1 MDNKSGLTHVVHAF
15 PPLFDSSCRI
25 LILGSVPSPK
35 SRETGF
41 YYGHPRNRFW
51 KVLAAVFSDSVPDTV
66 EEKKAFLLSHHVALY
81 DTVYSCDIYGSSD
94 SSIRN
99 VVPADLSAILRNSR
113 IERIFCN
120 GRASGS
126 FFEKYQEPLLG
137 IKAVT
142 LPSTSPANASWTL
155 EKLIEA
161 WKAIL

>member
-1 MDNKSGLTHVVHAF
+1 MKNKSNYTHVVHTF

-35 SRETGF
+35 SREAGF

-51 KVLAAVFSDSVPDTV
+51 NVLAAVCGGSVPATV
-66 EEKKAFLLSHHVALY
+66 EEKKDFLLSHHIALY
-81 DTVYSCDIYGSSD
+81 DTVYSCDIYGASD

-99 VVPADLSAILRNSR
+99 VVPTDLSEILDNSHVR
-113 IERIFCN
+113 RIFCN
-120 GRASGS
+120 GKASGS

-142 LPSTSPANASWTL
+142 LPSTSPANASWSL
-155 EKLIEA
+155 ERLIEA